1 MFSAILFI
9 IVAFVVGKYWKIK
22 KIRYILPLFPPTVL
36 ITQAV
41 AWNNAYFDIIMTFLM
56 FYVLI
61 YILGLLIY
69 KQYTIK

>member
-9 IVAFVVGKYWKIK
+9 IVAFIVGKYWKVK
-22 KIRYILPLFPPTVL
+22 KIRYLLPLLSPIVL

-41 AWNNAYFDIIMTFLM
+41 AWNNNSLDIMMTFLM

-61 YILGLLIY
+61 YILGWVIY
-69 KQYTIK
+69 KQH